1 MLSSDVIVFSCR
13 HRNGTIKERTIH
25 ERRISQMGLLTVI
38 AKKHWDK
45 IGQQIAALWLLQDSN
60 GHDMTQ
66 GII

>member
-13 HRNGTIKERTIH
+13 HRNENRRRIH
-25 ERRISQMGLLTVI
+25 ERRISQIGLLTVI

>member
-1 MLSSDVIVFSCR
+1 
-13 HRNGTIKERTIH
+13 
-25 ERRISQMGLLTVI
+25 MGLLTVI
-38 AKKHWDK
+38 AKNHWDK